1 MMPYFVASIVG
12 IVSAA
17 IGLYVGLNW
26 TKLQI
31 WWHTLA
37 IKILKWRIS
46 RLS

>member
-1 MMPYFVASIVG
+1 MLSYLVASIVG

-17 IGLYVGLNW
+17 IGLFVGLNW

-31 WWHTLA
+31 MWHELA
-37 IKILKWRIS
+37 IRFLKWRIS